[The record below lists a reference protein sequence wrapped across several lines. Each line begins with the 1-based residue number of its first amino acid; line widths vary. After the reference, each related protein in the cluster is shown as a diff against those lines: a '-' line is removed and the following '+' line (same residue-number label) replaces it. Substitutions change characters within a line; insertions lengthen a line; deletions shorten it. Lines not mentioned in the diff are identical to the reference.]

1 MWRAEARERY
11 PATLLIPL
19 AAGIYAA
26 ALATSPNSTTAVI
39 LVGAP
44 VAAALA
50 WWSLGGANRWLALFF
65 GCALLLPP
73 VAIAGGEAFQITP
86 LAAALG
92 CLAGILRAPEWKPV
106 RGGTPF
112 ALAAFAAVLAAS
124 AGFAAFYSGP
134 LIAAG
139 TLARALLFGMG
150 VYVFWYAYAGPGA
163 RVDPFPLARLLY
175 WAGVGSAAFACLDF
189 HYQFPAPAGYGAQFV
204 WLSETVLRRAQGVF
218 YEASTLGNLCVFFLV
233 MIAVALFDPPGRR
246 ICSRASLA
254 AGGVVFSAALAFSY
268 SRGSVVSLVVALAVL
283 AAVRNAP
290 LWKSAAAL
298 AVCAAAG
305 ALALHYSYPEISN
318 SYWDRI
324 TASVK
329 YISVSPN
336 GVLSGRLT
344 SWQALLDFIARNPL
358 TAIFGIGY
366 KTLPYSNVAGERLI
380 ADNTYLSLLVE
391 TGIVGLAAFLCMN
404 GAILRSAW
412 RAAKSTR
419 PEAAFFGKWIF
430 CFWCGEVVQ
439 MLSGDLITYW
449 RVLPVY
455 FWVLATAT
463 RERE

>member
-1 MWRAEARERY
+1 MWRAEARQRH
-11 PATLLIPL
+11 PAGLAIAL

-26 ALATSPNSTTAVI
+26 ALATSRNPTAAVI
-39 LVGAP
+39 LIGGP
-44 VAAALA
+44 VAALLA

-73 VAIAGGEAFQITP
+73 VAIAGGEAAQ
-86 LAAALG
+86 LAPVAAGLG
-92 CLAGILRAPEWKPV
+92 CLIGILRAPEWRPA
-106 RGGTPF
+106 RGGAPL
-112 ALAAFAAVLAAS
+112 ALAAFAMALTAS
-124 AGFAAFYSGP
+124 AGFAALYSGP

-139 TLARALLFGMG
+139 TLARALLFGAG
-150 VYVFWYAYAGPGA
+150 VYVFWYAYAGPGSL
-163 RVDPFPLARLLY
+163 VDPFPLARLLY
-175 WAGVGSAAFACLDF
+175 WAGVASAAFACLDF
-189 HYQFPAPAGYGAQFV
+189 HYQFPAPEGYGAQFV
-204 WLSETVLRRAQGVF
+204 WLSDTVLRRAQGVF

-233 MIAVALFDPPGRR
+233 MIAVALFDAPGRR

-268 SRGSVVSLVVALAVL
+268 SRGSVVSLMVALAVL
-283 AAVRNAP
+283 AAVRKAP
-290 LWKSAAAL
+290 LWKSVAAL

-305 ALALHYSYPEISN
+305 SLALHYAYPEISN
-318 SYWDRI
+318 SYWSRI
-324 TASVK
+324 TASIT

-344 SWQALLDFIARNPL
+344 SWQALLGFIARNPL

-366 KTLPYSNVAGERLI
+366 KTLPYSDVAGERLI

-391 TGIVGLAAFLCMN
+391 TGITGLAVFLWMN
-404 GAILRSAW
+404 WAILRSAW
-412 RAAKSTR
+412 RASKSGC
-419 PEAAFFGKWIF
+419 PDAAFFGKWIL
-430 CFWCGEVVQ
+430 CFWCGEAVQ

-463 RERE
+463 RERG